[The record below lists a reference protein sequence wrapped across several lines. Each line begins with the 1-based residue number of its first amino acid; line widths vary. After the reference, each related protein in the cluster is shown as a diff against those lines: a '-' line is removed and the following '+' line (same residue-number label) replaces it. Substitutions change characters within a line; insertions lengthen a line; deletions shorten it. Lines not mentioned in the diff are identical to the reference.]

1 RGQYRPVVHVP
12 PAPIGALRETLS
24 RRRHFVA
31 VRVAEVNAVKRLLR
45 AAGLGHLS
53 KSLGTDAAWAKLLA
67 ALATESALRTYV
79 AQHHALWRCAQEQF
93 VALEE
98 TLAVLP
104 AMYAKVAVRLQPVT
118 WGGT

>member
-1 RGQYRPVVHVP
+1 MDNEQDTEGWGD
-12 PAPIGALRETLS
+12 ACALLTFVDALPRLSTS

-67 ALATESALRTYV
+67 ANCGRTI
-79 AQHHALWRCAQEQF
+79 
-93 VALEE
+93 
-98 TLAVLP
+98 
-104 AMYAKVAVRLQPVT
+104 
-118 WGGT
+118 GTHRPLTGRTPQSGSR